1 MKLALKAGLLTG
13 VIFSES
19 VTFRFDKAPLKTIVY
34 SSSLW
39 LGSSPAIDPSSENRF
54 IFQAGYSSI
63 FNNKYNDYWSYP
75 NVDMGLK
82 ISKNLSITTKAYGF
96 YLQQDSPQVLGAGIQ
111 YYFGTNNDTLNWS
124 TCVQRIDLKGLEHFR
139 MTSITLD
146 IRKWV
151 SLNSIRFRIG
161 AGSNFFKENS
171 FLIDDNV
178 PNKFEG
184 QINFIGLDITVPIS
198 IFILGIEARM
208 NTDRVSTSIFLQKEL
223 F

>member
-39 LGSSPAIDPSSENRF
+39 LGSSPDIDPSSENRF
-54 IFQAGYSSI
+54 IFQAGYCSI
-63 FNNKYNDYWSYP
+63 FNKKYNDYWSYP

-178 PNKFEG
+178 PNKIEG